1 MKTRS
6 IRYVAPEKIEFVD
19 VTVPDPAPG
28 EVQVQSLACGVCT
41 WDLFTYKNGP
51 GVSVPAPDGH
61 EGVGRVIRIGQGVT
75 NVKEGAR
82 VVARGFA
89 GYYNMPA
96 ANLYPIPDDS
106 KLPDENWIVEPT
118 ACVVTGVD
126 HCNVRAGDRVA
137 VVGCGFMGL
146 MLVQVLGRCP
156 LDQLIAIDIDPRRLE
171 LARQFGATTTINSAD
186 ADFES
191 KIPGLKASSIDTVI
205 DSTGAAKGIDI
216 STRILKR
223 GGRLNL
229 FGWNHGQAAFNGDA
243 WHLGGFTVVNSAPAS
258 GLRDVMPIAIRLLHR
273 GIINLAPLV
282 THVGPLDQITSI
294 LDHGVKKTDGYIKG
308 VVKLS

>member
-6 IRYVAPEKIEFVD
+6 IRYAAPEKIEFVD
-19 VTVPDPAPG
+19 VNVGDPAPG

-61 EGVGRVIRIGQGVT
+61 EGVGRVIRIGADVKGI
-75 NVKEGAR
+75 KEGSR

-96 ANLYPIPDDS
+96 DRLYPIPDDS
-106 KLPDENWIVEPT
+106 KLPDENWIVEPV

-146 MLVQVLGRCP
+146 MLIQALGRCP

-171 LARQFGATTTINSAD
+171 LARQFGATTTHNSAD
-186 ADFES
+186 PGFEE
-191 KIPGLKASSIDTVI
+191 KIPGLKALNIDTVV
-205 DSTGAAKGIDI
+205 DSTGAAKGLDL
-216 STRILKR
+216 STKILKR

-258 GLRDVMPIAIRLLHR
+258 GLRDTMPIAIRLLHR
-273 GIINLAPLV
+273 GIINLKPLV
-282 THVGPLDQITSI
+282 THTGPLDQITTI

>member
-1 MKTRS
+1 MKTKS

-19 VTVPDPAPG
+19 VDVADPAAN

-41 WDLFTYKNGP
+41 WDLYTYKNGP

-61 EGVGRVIRIGQGVT
+61 EGLGRVIKVGA
-75 NVKEGAR
+75 NVKNMKEGTR

-89 GYYNMPA
+89 GYYNLPA
-96 ANLYPIPDDS
+96 DKLYVIPDDA
-106 KLPDENWIVEPT
+106 KQANEHWIVEPV
-118 ACVVTGVD
+118 ACVVNGVD

-156 LDQLIAIDIDPRRLE
+156 LDKLIAIDIDPRRL
-171 LARQFGATTTINSAD
+171 AMAKQFGATETINSAD
-186 ADFES
+186 ADFEQRV
-191 KIPGLKASSIDTVI
+191 PDLKALGIDTAV
-205 DSTGAAKGIDI
+205 DSTGAPKGLDI
-216 STRILKR
+216 ATRLLRR

-229 FGWNHGQAAFNGDA
+229 FGWNHGQATFNGDA

-258 GLRDVMPIAIRLLHR
+258 GLRDSMPVAVRLLHR
-273 GIINLAPLV
+273 GIVDLKPLV
-282 THVGPLDQITSI
+282 THVAPLDRITDI
-294 LDHGVKKTDGYIKG
+294 LAHGVKKTDGYIKG
-308 VVKLS
+308 VVKLA